1 MSSTD
6 NPHRRRGTRRIY
18 CRRVNIRRQAIEA
31 AAPPGVS
38 CRECALQAICLP
50 AHLPSEEARALEAAV
65 QRGRQL
71 RPGVTLV
78 RAGEPMGAL
87 FVVRSGS
94 AKRYSVT
101 LGGGEQVHGFV
112 LPGEAIGL
120 EGFASG
126 RYTCEVSALEPLSY
140 CRVPIRKLEQ
150 LLERLP
156 GLRREIL
163 RLLGQALDESQR
175 LRGELAQSDARGRVA
190 HFLADLSHRLARR
203 GLSPTEFR
211 LSMSRADIARHLG
224 LTLETVSRALGTFK
238 REGWLRV
245 RARDISVLQ
254 PDALAALGGGIA

>member
-1 MSSTD
+1 M
-6 NPHRRRGTRRIY
+6 NTRHQLIGG
-18 CRRVNIRRQAIEA
+18 
-31 AAPPGVS
+31 AAPVCVS
-38 CRECALQAICLP
+38 CRDCALKPICLP
-50 AHLPSEEARALEAAV
+50 AHLPGEEARALEEAV
-65 QRGRQL
+65 ERGRQV

-101 LGGGEQVHGFV
+101 LDGTEQVHGFV
-112 LPGEAIGL
+112 LPGEAVGL

-126 RYTCEVSALEPLSY
+126 HYTCEVSALEPLSY
-140 CRVPIRKLEQ
+140 CRVPMRKLEA

-156 GLRREIL
+156 GLRREVL

-175 LRGELAQSDARGRVA
+175 LCSELAQSDARGRVA
-190 HFLADLSHRLARR
+190 HFLADLSGRLARR
-203 GLSPTEFR
+203 GLSPNEFR

-254 PDALAALGGGIA
+254 PDALAALGGGLA